1 MLESPQSGLGYA
13 YSFHIASNVQEF
25 RATEQCQC
33 ILTTDNYV
41 SIEGNCNI
49 RWLSMG
55 RLTSSLSGNA
65 VPTKFSLDFIVDMPD
80 RDWSGLQEIFNR
92 LDAYEKTGLEP
103 EEIHVIKRY
112 HEFDTAEDVLLS
124 RRLIELAEADKE
136 GRCVIFQ
143 PGYDVVSTY
152 YPADED
158 GLYTRRVV
166 GVVTREE
173 YDAALAGERNG

>member
-1 MLESPQSGLGYA
+1 M
-13 YSFHIASNVQEF
+13 
-25 RATEQCQC
+25 
-33 ILTTDNYV
+33 D
-41 SIEGNCNI
+41 
-49 RWLSMG
+49 

-103 EEIHVIKRY
+103 GEVYTIKRY
-112 HEFDTAEDVLLS
+112 HEFDTVEDVLLG

-136 GRCVIFQ
+136 GRCIIFQ

-173 YDAALAGERNG
+173 YEAALAGEGNG